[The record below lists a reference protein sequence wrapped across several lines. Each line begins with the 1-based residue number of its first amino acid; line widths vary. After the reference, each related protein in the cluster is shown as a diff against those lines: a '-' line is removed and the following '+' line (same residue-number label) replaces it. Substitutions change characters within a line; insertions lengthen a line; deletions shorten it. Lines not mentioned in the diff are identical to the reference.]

1 VNIYATLRHW
11 PIDLSQSRTGWLRHP
26 QKLETID
33 STQEKS
39 SMITREEIRELAQF
53 HTNADEGWALSFY
66 FEPRTPQNKSHREES
81 ILAKDLVRKAL
92 RDAEKN
98 SKNGSTRADLNRIL
112 ELAEN
117 LHGNQARARAVFACG
132 SRNFWREFDLPS
144 HLPGTQLFVNRQFHL
159 KPLALLLGAQP
170 RLWLAL
176 VDRQKARFFDLRLDE
191 LKEREGMF
199 RTPSAR
205 QGRSDGYAGYD
216 GGHAQRRVNDE
227 ALHHFKSVAEH
238 LSTALESGLFEKLII
253 GCHDTSWHELEAQLH
268 PYVKQRLLGHFPADL
283 ARISNEQIR
292 EHAGRV
298 LQESLDQRCKEMATE
313 AISQAKSNAR
323 GVTGL
328 RRVLRSLELGEVQT
342 LLIGD
347 KFSHL
352 AVECTNCGHLDAHML
367 KQCPACSHETREIE
381 DVTEAIVPA
390 AIRRDIELFYVKDD
404 PEFDRAGNIAALLR
418 FRADQSKGRDLQA
431 AS

>member
-1 VNIYATLRHW
+1 
-11 PIDLSQSRTGWLRHP
+11 
-26 QKLETID
+26 
-33 STQEKS
+33 
-39 SMITREEIRELAQF
+39 MITREEIRELAQF
-53 HTNADEGWALSFY
+53 HTRGEEGWALSFY
-66 FEPRTPQNKSHREES
+66 FEPRTPQNKSHREET

-92 RDAEKN
+92 REAEKS

-144 HLPGTQLFVNRQFHL
+144 QLPGTQLFVNRQFHL
-159 KPLALLLGAQP
+159 KPLALLLGAHP
-170 RLWLAL
+170 RLSIVL

-199 RTPSAR
+199 RTPPVR
-205 QGRSDGYAGYD
+205 QGRGDGYAGYD

-238 LSTALESGLFEKLII
+238 LSAALEKGLFEKLII
-253 GCHDTSWHELEAQLH
+253 GCHETSWHDLEPQLH
-268 PYVKQRLLGHFPADL
+268 PYVKQRLLGHFASDL
-283 ARISNEQIR
+283 TRITNEQIR
-292 EHAGRV
+292 EQAGRI
-298 LQESLDQRCKEMATE
+298 LRESLDQRCKELAIE
-313 AISQAKSNAR
+313 AINQAKSNAR

-328 RRVLRSLELGEVQT
+328 RRVLKSLELGEVQT

-352 AVECTNCGHLDAHML
+352 AVQCTNCGHLDAHMVRH
-367 KQCPACSHETREIE
+367 CPACGQETREIE
-381 DVTEAIVPA
+381 DVTEAIIPA

-418 FRADQSKGRDLQA
+418 FRADQNKGGGLRA

>member
-1 VNIYATLRHW
+1 
-11 PIDLSQSRTGWLRHP
+11 
-26 QKLETID
+26 
-33 STQEKS
+33 
-39 SMITREEIRELAQF
+39 MITREEIRELAQF
-53 HTNADEGWALSFY
+53 HTTGDEGWALSFY
-66 FEPRTPQNKSHREES
+66 FEPRTPQNKSHREET
-81 ILAKDLVRKAL
+81 ILAKDLVRKTL
-92 RDAEKN
+92 REAEKS

-144 HLPGTQLFVNRQFHL
+144 QLPGTQLFVNRQFHL

-170 RLWLAL
+170 RLWVAL

-199 RTPSAR
+199 RTPPAR
-205 QGRSDGYAGYD
+205 QGRGDGYTGYD
-216 GGHAQRRVNDE
+216 GGHAQRRINDE
-227 ALHHFKSVAEH
+227 ALHHFKGVAEH
-238 LSTALESGLFEKLII
+238 LSAALEKGLYEKLII
-253 GCHDTSWHELEAQLH
+253 GCHENSWHELETQLH
-268 PYVKQRLLGHFPADL
+268 PYVKKVLIGHFSSDL
-283 ARISNEQIR
+283 IRITNERIR
-292 EHAGRV
+292 EQAGRI
-298 LQESLDQRCKEMATE
+298 LHESLDRRRKELARE

-342 LLIGD
+342 LLMGD

-352 AVECTNCGHLDAHML
+352 AVECTSCGHLDAHMVRH
-367 KQCPACSHETREIE
+367 CPACGRQTREIE
-381 DVTEAIVPA
+381 DVSEAIVPA
-390 AIRRDIELFYVKDD
+390 AIRRDVELFYVKDD

-418 FRADQSKGRDLQA
+418 FRADQSKGSGIRA

>member
-1 VNIYATLRHW
+1 
-11 PIDLSQSRTGWLRHP
+11 
-26 QKLETID
+26 
-33 STQEKS
+33 
-39 SMITREEIRELAQF
+39 MITREEIRELAQF
-53 HTNADEGWALSFY
+53 HTTGTDGLALSFY
-66 FEPRTPQNKSHREES
+66 FEPPTPQNKSHREET

-92 RDAEKN
+92 REAEKH
-98 SKNGSTRADLNRIL
+98 SKNGNTRADLNRIL

-144 HLPGTQLFVNRQFHL
+144 QLPGTQLFLNRQFHL

-170 RLWLAL
+170 RLSIAL
-176 VDRQKARFFDLRLDE
+176 VDRHKARFFDLRLDE

-199 RTPSAR
+199 RTPPVR
-205 QGRSDGYAGYD
+205 QGRSDGFAGYD
-216 GGHAQRRVNDE
+216 GGHAQRRINDE
-227 ALHHFKSVAEH
+227 ALHHFKGVAEH
-238 LSTALESGLFEKLII
+238 LSTALEKGMFEKLII
-253 GCHDTSWHELEAQLH
+253 GCHETSWHELEAQLH
-268 PYVKQRLLGHFPADL
+268 PYVKNRLLGHFPADL
-283 ARISNEQIR
+283 TRITNEQIR
-292 EHAGRV
+292 EQASRLLH
-298 LQESLDQRCKEMATE
+298 QSLDQRCKQLAKE

-328 RRVLRSLELGEVQT
+328 RRVLKSLELGEVQT

-352 AVECTNCGHLDAHML
+352 AVECTNCGHLDAHMVR
-367 KQCPACSHETREIE
+367 QCPACGHETREIE
-381 DVTEAIVPA
+381 DVTEAIIPA

-404 PEFDRAGNIAALLR
+404 PDFDRAGNIAALLR
-418 FRADQSKGRDLQA
+418 FRADQSKGGMLA

>member
-1 VNIYATLRHW
+1 
-11 PIDLSQSRTGWLRHP
+11 
-26 QKLETID
+26 
-33 STQEKS
+33 
-39 SMITREEIRELAQF
+39 MITREDIRELAQF
-53 HTNADEGWALSFY
+53 HTNGDEGWALSFY
-66 FEPRTPQNKSHREES
+66 FEPRTPQNKSHREET

-92 RDAEKN
+92 READKN
-98 SKNGSTRADLNRIL
+98 SKNGSTRANLNRIL
-112 ELAEN
+112 EMAEG

-144 HLPGTQLFVNRQFHL
+144 QLPGTQLFVNRQFHL

-170 RLWLAL
+170 RLWVAL

-191 LKEREGMF
+191 LKEREGMS
-199 RTPSAR
+199 RTPAVR
-205 QGRSDGYAGYD
+205 QGRSNAYAG
-216 GGHAQRRVNDE
+216 GHLERRINDE
-227 ALHHFKSVAEH
+227 AMHHFKSVAEH
-238 LSTALESGLFEKLII
+238 LSAALEKGMYEKLII
-253 GCHDTSWHELEAQLH
+253 GCHDTGWHELESQLH

-283 ARISNEQIR
+283 SRITNEQIR
-292 EHAGRV
+292 EHAGRI
-298 LQESLDQRCKEMATE
+298 LRESLDQRCKELARE

-328 RRVLRSLELGEVQT
+328 RRVLKSLELGEAQT

-352 AVECTNCGHLDAHML
+352 AVECTSCGHLDAHTVRE
-367 KQCPACSHETREIE
+367 CPVCGHATREIE
-381 DVTEAIVPA
+381 DVTDAMIPA
-390 AIRRDIELFYVKDD
+390 AILRDVELFYVKDD

-418 FRADQSKGRDLQA
+418 FRADQSKGLRT

>member
-1 VNIYATLRHW
+1 
-11 PIDLSQSRTGWLRHP
+11 
-26 QKLETID
+26 
-33 STQEKS
+33 
-39 SMITREEIRELAQF
+39 MITREDIRELAQF
-53 HTNADEGWALSFY
+53 HASGDEAALSFY
-66 FEPRTPQNKSHREES
+66 FEPRTPQNKSHHEEI
-81 ILAKDLVRKAL
+81 ILAKDLVRRAL
-92 RDAEKN
+92 HEAEKT

-112 ELAEN
+112 EMAEN

-144 HLPGTQLFVNRQFHL
+144 QLPGTQLFVNRQFHL

-170 RLWLAL
+170 RLWVAL

-199 RTPSAR
+199 RTPPGR
-205 QGRSDGYAGYD
+205 QGRGDGYAGYD

-238 LSTALESGLFEKLII
+238 LSAALEKGLFEKLII
-253 GCHDTSWHELEAQLH
+253 GCHETSWRELEPQLH
-268 PYVKQRLLGHFPADL
+268 PYVKQRLLGHFSSDL
-283 ARISNEQIR
+283 TRITNEQIR
-292 EHAGRV
+292 EQAGRI
-298 LQESLDQRCKEMATE
+298 LRQSLDQRCKELARE

-328 RRVLRSLELGEVQT
+328 RRVLKSLEMGEVQT

-352 AVECTNCGHLDAHML
+352 AVQCSNCGHLDAHMVRH
-367 KQCPACSHETREIE
+367 CPACGHETREIE
-381 DVTEAIVPA
+381 DVTEAIIPA

-418 FRADQSKGRDLQA
+418 FRADQNKGGGLRA

>member
-1 VNIYATLRHW
+1 
-11 PIDLSQSRTGWLRHP
+11 
-26 QKLETID
+26 
-33 STQEKS
+33 
-39 SMITREEIRELAQF
+39 MITREEIRELAQF
-53 HTNADEGWALSFY
+53 HTDGKEGWALSFY
-66 FEPRTPQNKSHREES
+66 FEPRTPQNKSHREET

-92 RDAEKN
+92 READKA

-144 HLPGTQLFVNRQFHL
+144 QVPGTQLFVKRQFHL
-159 KPLALLLGAQP
+159 KPLAVLLGAQP
-170 RLWLAL
+170 RLWVAL

-199 RTPSAR
+199 RTPPTR
-205 QGRSDGYAGYD
+205 QGRGDGYAGYD

-227 ALHHFKSVAEH
+227 AMHHFKSVAEH
-238 LSTALESGLFEKLII
+238 LSTALEKGQFEKLII
-253 GCHDTSWHELEAQLH
+253 GCHETTWHELESQLH
-268 PYVKQRLLGHFPADL
+268 PYAKQRLLGHFSADV
-283 ARISNEQIR
+283 ARMTNEQIR
-292 EHAGRV
+292 EQASRI
-298 LQESLDQRCKEMATE
+298 LRESLDQRCKELARG

-328 RRVLRSLELGEVQT
+328 RRVLKSLELGEVQT
-342 LLIGD
+342 LFIGD
-347 KFSHL
+347 GFSHP
-352 AVECTNCGHLDAHML
+352 AVECTGCGHLDAHMVP
-367 KQCPACSHETREIE
+367 QCPACSHETREIE
-381 DVTEAIVPA
+381 DVTEAIIPT

-418 FRADQSKGRDLQA
+418 FRADQSKGGMLA

>member
-1 VNIYATLRHW
+1 
-11 PIDLSQSRTGWLRHP
+11 
-26 QKLETID
+26 
-33 STQEKS
+33 
-39 SMITREEIRELAQF
+39 MITREDIRELAQF
-53 HTNADEGWALSFY
+53 HTSGDEGSALSFY
-66 FEPRTPQNKSHREES
+66 FEPRTPQNKSHREET
-81 ILAKDLVRKAL
+81 ILAKDLVRRAL
-92 RDAEKN
+92 REAEKT

-144 HLPGTQLFVNRQFHL
+144 QLPGTQLFVNRQFHL

-170 RLWLAL
+170 RLWVTL

-191 LKEREGMF
+191 LKEREGKF
-199 RTPSAR
+199 RTPAAHE
-205 QGRSDGYAGYD
+205 GRSDGYAGYD
-216 GGHAQRRVNDE
+216 GGHAQHRIHDE
-227 ALHHFKSVAEH
+227 ALHHFKGVAEH
-238 LSTALESGLFEKLII
+238 LSAALEKGLFEKLII
-253 GCHDTSWHELEAQLH
+253 GCHETSWHELEAQLH
-268 PYVKQRLLGHFPADL
+268 PYVKQRLLGHFSSDL
-283 ARISNEQIR
+283 NRITNEQIR
-292 EHAGRV
+292 EQAGRI
-298 LQESLDQRCKEMATE
+298 LRESLDQRCQELARE

-328 RRVLRSLELGEVQT
+328 RRVLKSLELGEVQT

-352 AVECTNCGHLDAHML
+352 AVECTNCRHLDAHMVRH
-367 KQCPACSHETREIE
+367 CPACGHETREIE
-381 DVTEAIVPA
+381 DVTEAIIPA
-390 AIRRDIELFYVKDD
+390 AIRRDVELFYVKDD

-418 FRADQSKGRDLQA
+418 FRADQSKGGGLRA

>member
-1 VNIYATLRHW
+1 
-11 PIDLSQSRTGWLRHP
+11 
-26 QKLETID
+26 
-33 STQEKS
+33 
-39 SMITREEIRELAQF
+39 MITREEIRELAQF
-53 HTNADEGWALSFY
+53 HTTGDEGWALSFY
-66 FEPRTPQNKSHREES
+66 FEPRTPQNKSHREET
-81 ILAKDLVRKAL
+81 ILAKDLVRKTL
-92 RDAEKN
+92 REAEKS

-144 HLPGTQLFVNRQFHL
+144 QLPGTQLFVNRQFHL

-170 RLWLAL
+170 RLWVAL

-199 RTPSAR
+199 RTPPAR
-205 QGRSDGYAGYD
+205 QGRGDGYAGYD
-216 GGHAQRRVNDE
+216 GGHAQRRINDE
-227 ALHHFKSVAEH
+227 ALHHFKGVAEH
-238 LSTALESGLFEKLII
+238 LSAALEKGLYEKLII
-253 GCHDTSWHELEAQLH
+253 GCHENSWHELETQLH
-268 PYVKQRLLGHFPADL
+268 PYVKKVLIGHFSSDL
-283 ARISNEQIR
+283 IRITNERIR
-292 EHAGRV
+292 EQAGRI
-298 LQESLDQRCKEMATE
+298 LHESLDRRRKELARE

-342 LLIGD
+342 LLMGD

-352 AVECTNCGHLDAHML
+352 AVECTSCGHLDAHMVRH
-367 KQCPACSHETREIE
+367 CPACGRQTREIE
-381 DVTEAIVPA
+381 DVSEAIVPA
-390 AIRRDIELFYVKDD
+390 AIRRDVELFYVKDD

-418 FRADQSKGRDLQA
+418 FRADQSKGSGIRA

>member
-1 VNIYATLRHW
+1 
-11 PIDLSQSRTGWLRHP
+11 
-26 QKLETID
+26 
-33 STQEKS
+33 
-39 SMITREEIRELAQF
+39 MITREEIRELAQF
-53 HTNADEGWALSFY
+53 RTTGEQGSALSFY
-66 FEPRTPQNKSHREES
+66 FEPRTPQNKSHREET

-92 RDAEKN
+92 REAEKN
-98 SKNGSTRADLNRIL
+98 GNNGSTRADLNRIL
-112 ELAEN
+112 EMAEN
-117 LHGNQARARAVFACG
+117 LHGNQARARAVFAC
-132 SRNFWREFDLPS
+132 SSQNFWREFDLPS
-144 HLPGTQLFVNRQFHL
+144 QLPGTQLFVNRQFHL

-170 RLWLAL
+170 RLSIAL

-199 RTPSAR
+199 RTPPAR

-227 ALHHFKSVAEH
+227 TLHHFKGVAEH
-238 LSTALESGLFEKLII
+238 LSTALEKNLYEKLII
-253 GCHDTSWHELEAQLH
+253 GCHETSWHELESQLH
-268 PYVKQRLLGHFPADL
+268 PYARKRLLGHFPAEL
-283 ARISNEQIR
+283 SRITNEQIR
-292 EHAGRV
+292 EQASRILH
-298 LQESLDQRCKEMATE
+298 ESLAQRCKELARE

-328 RRVLRSLELGEVQT
+328 RRVLRSLELGEIQT

-352 AVECTNCGHLDAHML
+352 AVECTSCGHLDAHMVRN
-367 KQCPACSHETREIE
+367 CSACGRETREIE
-381 DVTEAIVPA
+381 DVTEAIIPA

-404 PEFDRAGNIAALLR
+404 PDFDRAGNIAALLR
-418 FRADQSKGRDLQA
+418 FRADQSKGRETL

>member
-1 VNIYATLRHW
+1 
-11 PIDLSQSRTGWLRHP
+11 
-26 QKLETID
+26 
-33 STQEKS
+33 
-39 SMITREEIRELAQF
+39 
-53 HTNADEGWALSFY
+53 
-66 FEPRTPQNKSHREES
+66 
-81 ILAKDLVRKAL
+81 
-92 RDAEKN
+92 
-98 SKNGSTRADLNRIL
+98 LNRIL

-144 HLPGTQLFVNRQFHL
+144 QLPGTQLFVNRQFHL

-170 RLWLAL
+170 RLWVAL

-191 LKEREGMF
+191 LKEREGKF
-199 RTPSAR
+199 RTPPAR

-238 LSTALESGLFEKLII
+238 LSAALEKALFEKLIL
-253 GCHDTSWHELEAQLH
+253 GCHETSWHELEPQLH
-268 PYVKQRLLGHFPADL
+268 PYVKQRLLGHFSSDL
-283 ARISNEQIR
+283 TRITNEQIR
-292 EHAGRV
+292 EQAGRI
-298 LQESLDQRCKEMATE
+298 LRESLDQRCKELARE

-328 RRVLRSLELGEVQT
+328 RRVLKSLELGEVQT

-352 AVECTNCGHLDAHML
+352 AVECTNCSHLDAHMVRH
-367 KQCPACSHETREIE
+367 CPACGQETREIE
-381 DVTEAIVPA
+381 DVTEAIIPA

-418 FRADQSKGRDLQA
+418 FRADQSKGGGLRA

>member
-1 VNIYATLRHW
+1 
-11 PIDLSQSRTGWLRHP
+11 
-26 QKLETID
+26 
-33 STQEKS
+33 
-39 SMITREEIRELAQF
+39 MITREDIRELAQF
-53 HTNADEGWALSFY
+53 HTNGDEGWALSFY
-66 FEPRTPQNKSHREES
+66 FEPRTPQNKSHREET
-81 ILAKDLVRKAL
+81 ILAKDLVRRAL
-92 RDAEKN
+92 HEADKS

-117 LHGNQARARAVFACG
+117 LQGNQARARAVFACG

-144 HLPGTQLFVNRQFHL
+144 QLPGTQLFVNRQFHL
-159 KPLALLLGAQP
+159 KPLALHLGAQP
-170 RLWLAL
+170 RLWVAL
-176 VDRQKARFFDLRLDE
+176 VDHQKARFFDLRLDE

-199 RTPSAR
+199 RTPPVR

-227 ALHHFKSVAEH
+227 ALHHFKGVAEH
-238 LSTALESGLFEKLII
+238 LSAALEKGLLEKLII
-253 GCHDTSWHELEAQLH
+253 GCHDTTWHELEAQLH
-268 PYVKQRLLGHFPADL
+268 PYVKQRLLGHFAADVS
-283 ARISNEQIR
+283 RMTNEQIR
-292 EHAGRV
+292 EQASRI
-298 LQESLDQRCKEMATE
+298 LRESLDQRCNELARE
-313 AISQAKSNAR
+313 VISQAKSNSR

-347 KFSHL
+347 TFSHP
-352 AVECTNCGHLDAHML
+352 AVECTSCGHLDAHAVP
-367 KQCPACSHETREIE
+367 QCPACGHETREIE
-381 DVTEAIVPA
+381 DVTEAIIPA

-418 FRADQSKGRDLQA
+418 FRADQSKGREILA

>member
-1 VNIYATLRHW
+1 
-11 PIDLSQSRTGWLRHP
+11 
-26 QKLETID
+26 
-33 STQEKS
+33 
-39 SMITREEIRELAQF
+39 MITREDIRELAQF
-53 HTNADEGWALSFY
+53 HTNGDEGSALSFY
-66 FEPRTPQNKSHREES
+66 FEPSTPQNKSHREET
-81 ILAKDLVRKAL
+81 ILAKDLVRRAL
-92 RDAEKN
+92 REAEKT

-112 ELAEN
+112 EMAEN

-144 HLPGTQLFVNRQFHL
+144 QLPGTQLFVNRQFHL

-170 RLWLAL
+170 RLWVAL

-191 LKEREGMF
+191 LKEREGKF
-199 RTPSAR
+199 RTPPGR
-205 QGRSDGYAGYD
+205 QGRGDGYAGYD

-238 LSTALESGLFEKLII
+238 LSAALEKGLFEKLII
-253 GCHDTSWHELEAQLH
+253 GCHETSWHELEPQLH
-268 PYVKQRLLGHFPADL
+268 PYVKQRLLGHFASDL
-283 ARISNEQIR
+283 TRITNEQIR
-292 EHAGRV
+292 EQSGRI
-298 LQESLDQRCKEMATE
+298 LRESLDQRCKELARE

-328 RRVLRSLELGEVQT
+328 RRVLKSLELGEVQT

-352 AVECTNCGHLDAHML
+352 AVECLNCSHLDAHMVRH
-367 KQCPACSHETREIE
+367 CPACGHETREIE
-381 DVTEAIVPA
+381 DVTEAVIPA

-418 FRADQSKGRDLQA
+418 FRADQSKGGGLRA

>member
-1 VNIYATLRHW
+1 M
-11 PIDLSQSRTGWLRHP
+11 
-26 QKLETID
+26 
-33 STQEKS
+33 
-39 SMITREEIRELAQF
+39 MITREDIRELAEFRTQED
-53 HTNADEGWALSFY
+53 HASALSFY
-66 FEPRTPQNKSHREES
+66 FEPRTPQNKSHREET

-98 SKNGSTRADLNRIL
+98 SRNGSTRADLNRIL

-144 HLPGTQLFVNRQFHL
+144 QLAGTQLFVSRQFHL

-170 RLWLAL
+170 RLWVAL

-191 LKEREGMF
+191 LKEREGLF
-199 RTPSAR
+199 RTPPTR
-205 QGRSDGYAGYD
+205 QGRGDGYAGYD
-216 GGHAQRRVNDE
+216 GGHAQRRINDE

-238 LSTALESGLFEKLII
+238 LSAALEKGLFEKLIV
-253 GCHDTSWHELEAQLH
+253 GCHDTSWHELEAQQH
-268 PYVKQRLLGHFPADL
+268 PYVKKRLLGHFAADVT
-283 ARISNEQIR
+283 RMTNEQIR
-292 EHAGRV
+292 EQASRI
-298 LQESLDQRCKEMATE
+298 LRESLEQRCTE
-313 AISQAKSNAR
+313 LAREAVSQAKSNNR

-342 LLIGD
+342 LLIGE

-352 AVECTNCGHLDAHML
+352 AVECTSCGHLDAHAVRY
-367 KQCPACSHETREIE
+367 CPACGRETREIE
-381 DVTEAIVPA
+381 DVTDAIIPT

-418 FRADQSKGRDLQA
+418 FRADQSKGGMLA

>member
-1 VNIYATLRHW
+1 
-11 PIDLSQSRTGWLRHP
+11 
-26 QKLETID
+26 
-33 STQEKS
+33 
-39 SMITREEIRELAQF
+39 MITREEIRELAQF
-53 HTNADEGWALSFY
+53 HTRGEEGWALSFY
-66 FEPRTPQNKSHREES
+66 FEPRTPQNKSHREET

-92 RDAEKN
+92 READRK

-112 ELAEN
+112 EVAEG

-144 HLPGTQLFVNRQFHL
+144 QLPGTQLFVNRQFHL
-159 KPLALLLGAQP
+159 KPLAVLLGAQP
-170 RLWLAL
+170 RLWVAL
-176 VDRQKARFFDLRLDE
+176 VDRQKARFFDQRLDE
-191 LKEREGMF
+191 LKEREGRF
-199 RTPSAR
+199 RTLPAR
-205 QGRSDGYAGYD
+205 QGRGDGYAGYD

-227 ALHHFKSVAEH
+227 AMHHFKGVAEH
-238 LSTALESGLFEKLII
+238 LSASLEKGLFEKLII
-253 GCHDTSWHELEAQLH
+253 GCHETTWHELESQLH

-283 ARISNEQIR
+283 SRITNDQIR
-292 EHAGRV
+292 EHAGRI
-298 LQESLDQRCKEMATE
+298 LRESLDQRCKALASE

-347 KFSHL
+347 KFSHP
-352 AVECTNCGHLDAHML
+352 AVQCASCGHLDAHMVP
-367 KQCPACSHETREIE
+367 KCPACSHDTCEIE
-381 DVTEAIVPA
+381 DITEAIIPA
-390 AIRRDIELFYVKDD
+390 AIQRDVELFYVKDD

-418 FRADQSKGRDLQA
+418 FRTDQSKGGMLA